1 MRRGCGLTGLLRLGT
16 IQAGMLVVREAQG
29 NAELIRAA
37 HDLLHQNVL

>member
-1 MRRGCGLTGLLRLGT
+1 
-16 IQAGMLVVREAQG
+16 MLVVREAQG